1 MPHCQH
7 SNVVAVSG
15 TVGETLRG
23 VCLFCATCG
32 PEIFLECGEQ
42 AAITAFHKKHPK
54 ETEMSQVTSDY
65 RRGVEDAL
73 KLPLTFVGDYT
84 AGYLRDQ
91 LEQQR
96 KKLLTKKVTKWY
108 NLYSDGEKVIV
119 GQRDLYNSKER
130 AECNSHGRLESLSY
144 IGTFPVETIVE
155 L

>member
-15 TVGETLRG
+15 TVGETLSG

-65 RRGVEDAL
+65 RRGSRRIHNHRNL
-73 KLPLTFVGDYT
+73 Q
-84 AGYLRDQ
+84 AGPR
-91 LEQQR
+91 
-96 KKLLTKKVTKWY
+96 
-108 NLYSDGEKVIV
+108 S
-119 GQRDLYNSKER
+119 
-130 AECNSHGRLESLSY
+130 
-144 IGTFPVETIVE
+144 
-155 L
+155 

>member
-1 MPHCQH
+1 MPN
-7 SNVVAVSG
+7 S
-15 TVGETLRG
+15 E
-23 VCLFCATCG
+23 
-32 PEIFLECGEQ
+32 
-42 AAITAFHKKHPK
+42 
-54 ETEMSQVTSDY
+54 Y

-130 AECNSHGRLESLSY
+130 AECNSYGRLESLSY